1 MTTIHGPSFGAPDDD
16 GIALERLALE
26 EASSAFAVDLRQ
38 PPTGGLP
45 ARAAAQPS
53 ADHNTHMQLAAAADI
68 PDETPSL
75 FAAAAATPAG
85 AAAGP
90 ELAAVS
96 YRTAAS
102 PNNPRK
108 HILAWDSDDE
118 RRALSLAESPPPRK
132 PRWTPDGDDAVVVS
146 AESARRLRQQYLRL
160 HSLPEWASSPRKRDL
175 AEFRSS
181 DESSDGEE
189 TPVLAQPLAD
199 FLRDAA
205 PLRQQRP
212 SLPASISQAELVH
225 IQPSPGLP
233 DEHRGDVTSV
243 SFHPHLPMLL
253 STGADCQLCV
263 HHVDATALPTAHP
276 LLSSVH
282 ARCFVRHAE
291 FSSSGGQRVFFAG
304 GRRFLHEWDL
314 ATGLVKQ
321 AERMQ
326 GQPLEEHSWDR
337 FKLSP
342 CGRYLGLMACARKGV
357 GGVVNVVMVA
367 GMQWIAAA
375 RMESPGGALDFCW
388 WK

>member
-1 MTTIHGPSFGAPDDD
+1 MTTIHGPSLGAPDDD

-26 EASSAFAVDLRQ
+26 EASAFGVDLRQ

-45 ARAAAQPS
+45 ARAAQPN
-53 ADHNTHMQLAAAADI
+53 ADDTHMQLAADR

-75 FAAAAATPAG
+75 FASAASPAA
-85 AAAGP
+85 P
-90 ELAAVS
+90 ELAGAIS

-108 HILAWDSDDE
+108 HVLAWDSDDE

-132 PRWTPDGDDAVVVS
+132 PRWAPDGDDVVVGT
-146 AESARRLRQQYLRL
+146 ESARRLRQQYLRL

-205 PLRQQRP
+205 PLQQQRP
-212 SLPASISQAELVH
+212 QSPGSISQAELVN

-233 DEHRGDVTSV
+233 DEHKGDVTSV
-243 SFHPHLPMLL
+243 SFHPRLPMLL

-263 HHVDATALPTAHP
+263 HHVDAAALPVSHP

-282 ARCFVRHAE
+282 TRCFVRHAE

-321 AERMQ
+321 ADRMQ

-357 GGVVNVVMVA
+357 GGVINVVMVA

-375 RMESPGGALDFCW
+375 RMESPGGVLDFCW